1 MKQTLSSFFSKNRL
15 EENSDK
21 DLWGKYVLPLDYQD
35 ILHLR
40 KSSHITGGRG
50 SGKTAYLQYHCYP
63 TILSKKKKE
72 ISPDDLASIGIY
84 WKPDDDMLS
93 DMTENV
99 LGPNWNNAFNSYFGI
114 SILIELSR
122 FLKTFLES
130 PFQDAETKRMVE
142 KLELP
147 SRLLESFGINENISF
162 INFEEEG
169 HYLRSKLIE
178 WLCFPS
184 AEPIF
189 KFKAKDKIEQ
199 FIRIIKKIDI
209 FKDTKF
215 HIFIDEFEN
224 LSSEQ
229 QKLINTWIKFVGEST
244 IVNVAYKAH
253 YEPESETIGN
263 EKIQQIHDY
272 SVINIELDLYGDNF
286 ELLASEIVL
295 SRLQEFFNE
304 KFEKLQ
310 QYNKSYLSDENSI
323 EFRKTDDYQRIVK
336 EYIKQIFPI
345 YQLSEIS
352 EILVHDSLLMK
363 KIKST
368 ITKALQNNKEFQS
381 SDFIDLS
388 KPQETI
394 LNAILLNRESIQIDK
409 KKITIKELHE
419 VFTTDTSSYSHWKDI
434 NLLGAMLFFY
444 NTEKYHRVCPY
455 YGGFNR
461 FILQSAYNT
470 RHLIELAHHS
480 FSKLEQNKKISRL
493 NDVQVPIEMQAES
506 ARIVSTYEFDRK
518 IAFLGKHGT
527 TLKRITERLGKLFAL
542 VQNNP
547 AQSFAEVVQ
556 FSIIYSSTESSG
568 LTEEDLESIESF
580 IKELKMWSVIIEY
593 DNSKILNK
601 QTNNSLK
608 EYRLH
613 PILSSYFGISP
624 RKKRKLDLTMDDIK
638 IIFFGK
644 DEEYTNF
651 YIKRSS
657 KNIPTKKLK
666 KLIQPVFEGLS

>member
-21 DLWGKYVLPLDYQD
+21 DLWGKYVLPLNYQD

-40 KSSHITGGRG
+40 KASHITGGRG
-50 SGKTAYLQYHCYP
+50 SGKTAYIQYHCYP
-63 TILSKKKKE
+63 TIFSKKKKE
-72 ISPDDLASIGIY
+72 ITLSNLSAIGIY
-84 WKPDDDMLS
+84 WRPDDDILS
-93 DMTENV
+93 DMTQDV
-99 LGPNWNNAFNSYFGI
+99 LGTNWNNAFNAYFGI

-122 FLKTFLES
+122 FLKCFIESSFQDETIKKLIEELKLPARLLRSFHIKDELNFLE
-130 PFQDAETKRMVE
+130 FE
-142 KLELP
+142 
-147 SRLLESFGINENISF
+147 NE
-162 INFEEEG
+162 G
-169 HYLRSKLIE
+169 QYLRSELIE

-184 AEPIF
+184 DEPIF

-199 FIRIIKKIDI
+199 FIKIIKSIDI

-229 QKLINTWIKFVGEST
+229 QKLVNSWIKFLSDSI
-244 IVNVAYKAH
+244 IVNVAYKVH
-253 YEPESETIGN
+253 YEPEAETIGN
-263 EKIQQIHDY
+263 EKLQHTHDY
-272 SVINIELDLYGDNF
+272 RVINIESELYGDSF
-286 ELLASEIVL
+286 ELLASEIIL
-295 SRLQEFFNE
+295 NKLQDFFDE
-304 KFEKLQ
+304 KFDKLQ
-310 QYNKSYLSDENSI
+310 QYSNNYLSDENYI
-323 EFRKTDDYQRIVK
+323 ELRKTSEYQEIIKV
-336 EYIKQIFPI
+336 YIKQIFPI

-352 EILVHDSLLMK
+352 DILLQDKLLMK
-363 KIKST
+363 KVKLSIS
-368 ITKALQNNKEFQS
+368 KALENNTEFKDK
-381 SDFIDLS
+381 DFIDVS
-388 KPQETI
+388 KSQETI
-394 LNAILLNRESIQIDK
+394 LNAILLNRENIK
-409 KKITIKELHE
+409 VNNKKISLKQLQEF
-419 VFTTDTSSYSHWKDI
+419 FTTDIQTYSHWKDI
-434 NLLGAMLFFY
+434 NLLGAILFFY

-455 YGGFNR
+455 YGGFYR

-470 RHLIELAHHS
+470 RHLIELVHYS
-480 FSKLEQNKKISRL
+480 FTKLEQTKKITKL
-493 NDVQVPIEMQAES
+493 VDVHVPVELQAEA

-547 AQSFAEVVQ
+547 SQSFAEVVQ
-556 FSIIYSSTESSG
+556 FSIIYSSTE
-568 LTEEDLESIESF
+568 TENLIDEDIEN
-580 IKELKMWSVIIEY
+580 IYLLLKELKMWSVIIEY

-624 RKKRKLDLTMDDIK
+624 RKKRKLDLTMNEIK

-644 DEEYTNF
+644 DEEYTDF
-651 YIKRSS
+651 YKKHSS
-657 KNIPTKKLK
+657 KNISPQKLK
-666 KLIQPVFEGLS
+666 KLIQPSFEGF